1 LEPEQIRRLLQRIA
15 EKDEESFKHLFDF
28 YYPKLVQLALAFVPG
43 IVAAQEVISDLF
55 FKIFKNPKT
64 LKNVVDFDNYIF
76 LAVKNQSFTYLK
88 KNKHQTLIDSLNQK
102 EDYILPDLRN
112 PESSLIS
119 DELFQL
125 VAAVVKELPPKRKA
139 IFQLV
144 KEEGKKYKEVAEILD
159 ISVKTVELQMSLALK
174 LVRKSVKEYQESKDI
189 KIRKLGGDNLLRSLF
204 SFIFVI

>member
-1 LEPEQIRRLLQRIA
+1 VGSEQIRRLLQKIA

-55 FKIFKNPKT
+55 FKILKNPKT
-64 LKNVVDFDNYIF
+64 LENVVDFDNYIF

-88 KNKHQTLIDSLNQK
+88 KNKHQTLIDSLDQK
-102 EDYILPDLRN
+102 EDYILPDFRN

-125 VAAVVKELPPKRKA
+125 VAGVVKELPPKRKA

-144 KEEGKKYKEVAEILD
+144 KEEGKKYREVAEILD

-174 LVRKSVKEYQESKDI
+174 LLRKSVKEYQESKDI
-189 KIRKLGGDNLLRSLF
+189 KIRRIDRTKLF
-204 SFIFVI
+204 SFFFNFL

>member
-1 LEPEQIRRLLQRIA
+1 VESEQIRRLLQRIA

-55 FKIFKNPKT
+55 FKILKNPKT
-64 LKNVVDFDNYIF
+64 LENVVDFDNYIF

-102 EDYILPDLRN
+102 EDYILPDFRN

-125 VAAVVKELPPKRKA
+125 VAGVVKELPPKRKA

-174 LVRKSVKEYQESKDI
+174 LLRKSIKEYQESKDI
-189 KIRKLGGDNLLRSLF
+189 KIRRIDRTKLF
-204 SFIFVI
+204 SFFFNFL